1 MRFST
6 ASCSAASI
14 RSEAH
19 VPAVLL
25 PQPAHRGFCDARFA
39 RLDAAPAHLD
49 ERRALRR
56 ACRAALHEPGR
67 GAVLE
72 RDVACGTDEVR
83 LPHAQ
88 LVHLRVVRL
97 VAEAGP
103 HELGPARSLRQHLP
117 HGAGRTELVWTCF
130 GYESDDAK
138 MDELRMRQSNLV
150 GPAGYISLE
159 DGAATGFVQRGA
171 AGASERSS
179 FVEMGGRSV
188 ESSESRVTE
197 TSVRGL
203 WQQYRRHMGL

>member
-117 HGAGRTELVWTCF
+117 HGQADRKSTRLNSSHTVISYAVFCLKKKTHCSLTRNAAKTEPCACASARHASV
-130 GYESDDAK
+130 A
-138 MDELRMRQSNLV
+138 
-150 GPAGYISLE
+150 
-159 DGAATGFVQRGA
+159 QR
-171 AGASERSS
+171 
-179 FVEMGGRSV
+179 
-188 ESSESRVTE
+188 
-197 TSVRGL
+197 
-203 WQQYRRHMGL
+203 